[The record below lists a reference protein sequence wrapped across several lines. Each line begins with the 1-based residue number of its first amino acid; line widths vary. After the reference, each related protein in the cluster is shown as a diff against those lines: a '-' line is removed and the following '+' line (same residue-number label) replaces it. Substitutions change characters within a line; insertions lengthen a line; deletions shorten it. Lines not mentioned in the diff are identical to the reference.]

1 MTSYPTNRR
10 ERFASRSIDVIVH
23 GATGYTG
30 RRVVRHLVTK
40 HPSLNV
46 AICGRN
52 KDKLAVVA
60 AEVAWDDAK
69 KASSVFVV
77 SDASKDTSG
86 AESAKDG
93 APELIQVF
101 SQSKIVIACA
111 GPYRQCGMPIITA
124 AVASVSDCLVT
135 IVFDQWA
142 GANATTFHAA
152 VDGFYAA
159 SSGELAASRK
169 KVKESYPE
177 FQETMPPSRPKEWPK
192 IPETPGL
199 MPGHNEGLG
208 LRTLKFVGADASAIR
223 SSWRYLRSRVPEH
236 ARKGKN
242 VPEPRLSVLMG
253 MDSKDT
259 MSAAKLIV
267 YGATFSTLARFKWG
281 CDVLHN
287 YPEAFSG
294 GVFTS
299 KGPSEEELQNAKFTT
314 YVTAYGSNYSD
325 GDSSQVARVKV
336 GGPEPGYVATPAL
349 IVALALTILEAGK
362 YEVGLAFDS
371 GCTLPGALFGDCE
384 KVYDNMRAEG
394 VSFDVV
400 QEFGG
405 ESQSPV

>member
-1 MTSYPTNRR
+1 MISLDRKARSSGVLAISAAAFDCVPAELGAALAER
-10 ERFASRSIDVIVH
+10 ELLKQH
-23 GATGYTG
+23 PGA
-30 RRVVRHLVTK
+30 K
-40 HPSLNV
+40 
-46 AICGRN
+46 
-52 KDKLAVVA
+52 
-60 AEVAWDDAK
+60 
-69 KASSVFVV
+69 
-77 SDASKDTSG
+77 
-86 AESAKDG
+86 
-93 APELIQVF
+93 
-101 SQSKIVIACA
+101 CA
-111 GPYRQCGMPIITA
+111 GVEVIHTMQN
-124 AVASVSDCLVT
+124 VS
-135 IVFDQWA
+135 

-299 KGPSEEELQNAKFTT
+299 KGPSEEELQNARFTT